1 MTVALGTTAGAKSL
15 PVTVSDAQGRSGSA
29 AISLTVQGQQSSM
42 ARQFVPISRLEY
54 AANSGFD
61 APTTFTQAFWAN
73 IAADGGERELVFK
86 NGNYIVRVANS
97 NLIFVWFEGSLLRG
111 FLIPVPVF
119 GEWHHYA
126 WTVVGNSPAKLY
138 VDGVD
143 QGLPV
148 KFFGGAPAGLGN
160 PLFLGGRSDGAP
172 FDGALAQFGL
182 WDEELTGTQIAAL
195 QTQKPD
201 AVNAAALTAYIPLDA
216 DTNEHIVGITPTQTG
231 TINTITRP

>member
-1 MTVALGTTAGAKSL
+1 MTVQ
-15 PVTVSDAQGRSGSA
+15 V
-29 AISLTVQGQQSSM
+29 QQSSM

-54 AANSGFD
+54 ADNNAFD
-61 APTTFTQAFWAN
+61 APTTFTLALWAK
-73 IAADGGERELVFK
+73 IDADGGERELVFK
-86 NGNYIVRVANS
+86 PGNYIVRISNS
-97 NLIFVWFEGSLLRG
+97 KLVFIWFDGTFSYG
-111 FLIPVPVF
+111 FEKPVPVF

-143 QGLPV
+143 QGLGIT
-148 KFFGGAPAGLGN
+148 FFGGGPANLGN
-160 PLFLGGRSDGAP
+160 PFFLGGRSDGAP

-182 WDEELTGTQIAAL
+182 WDEALTGTQITAL
-195 QTQKPD
+195 QTQRPN

-231 TINTITRP
+231 TINTVTGRP